1 MNLLQLAQQL
11 RLEVGASGTD
21 STVVGATGEWG
32 RLVNWC
38 NSAWGEI
45 QREHENWNWMR
56 RAISFSTVASQ
67 GEYAYSSAPLSLTS
81 FASWD
86 ITRFR
91 VYKDSVNNENFM
103 QFMTYDSFIDNYRIG
118 TNRTTEGYPNIIT
131 VSPTNSLLISLIPP
145 DTTYTITGMY
155 YKDHTTLSLDA
166 DTPDMPSRFHMAIV
180 YLAMQYYAMWE
191 SAPEVLARG
200 KSQYSKMIV
209 RLENDQLQLVTVA
222 R

>member
-1 MNLLQLAQQL
+1 MNLLQLTQQL

-38 NSAWGEI
+38 NSAWAEI

-56 RAISFSTVASQ
+56 RTISFSTVASQ
-67 GEYAYSSAPLSLTS
+67 GEYAYASAPLSITS

-91 VYKDSVNNENFM
+91 VYQGSIDNENFM
-103 QFMTYDSFIDNYRIG
+103 QFMPYDSFIDSYRIG

-131 VSPTNSLLISLIPP
+131 VTPSNSLMISLIPP
-145 DTTYTITGMY
+145 DTTYTIVGMY

-180 YLAMQYYAMWE
+180 YLAMQYYGMWE

-200 KSQYSKMIV
+200 KSQYSKMLV
-209 RLENDQLQLVTVA
+209 RLENDQLQPITVV